1 MRSSQLLSK
10 TELCQVK
17 EFISVEINKCVT
29 DLIKTSMHG
38 LGDLLCRV
46 LLFVFKPAYIYI

>member
-46 LLFVFKPAYIYI
+46 LLFVCKPAYI